1 MMTKMTKMT
10 KKTVLSLSKLM
21 LSMSLLVAPALAD
34 TINLSLTT
42 PTQTGGPG
50 STLTFGATVS
60 APLANGATLF
70 MNSDNFG
77 VNIPGSLIDDSGF
90 LFSFPLNLNPGGNF
104 TGTLFSVALPSNLAP
119 GTYNGF
125 FEIFGGPSGSAQNS
139 LATVDFQINASSP
152 VPEPGT
158 WILLAT
164 GLSILSTW
172 ILSRRDLSQTSA
184 TQ

>member
-1 MMTKMTKMT
+1 MFLLA
-10 KKTVLSLSKLM
+10 V
-21 LSMSLLVAPALAD
+21 SLLVAPALAD

-42 PTQTGGPG
+42 PTQTGSPG

-60 APLANGATLF
+60 APLANGAAVFL
-70 MNSDNFG
+70 NSDNFG
-77 VNIPGSLIDDSGF
+77 DNIPGSLIDDAGF
-90 LFSFPLNLNPGGNF
+90 LFSFPLSLNPGGSF
-104 TGTLFSVALPSNLAP
+104 TGTLFSVALPFNLSP

-125 FEIFGGPSGSAQNS
+125 FEILGGASGNAQNS

-158 WILLAT
+158 WLLLVT

-172 ILSRRDLSQTSA
+172 ILSSRDSSQTRARS
-184 TQ
+184 